1 MSAALDLP
9 ASRPVVFG
17 AAARGL
23 MPDPVRTCW
32 EWAEEHRIVPPE
44 SGSPVPGPYRT
55 DLVPYLREPMEVM
68 SLSHPAERVT
78 FKKSA
83 QVGATDAELNLLGQI
98 MAETPAPVL
107 VVTPSIQMASDYN
120 KLKLDPMIRSSAI
133 LRQRVDEVVSR
144 DGDGSTATF
153 KRFSGGFLQVV
164 GANAS
169 KALQMRSARVVIFEE
184 LSEFPDDSD
193 GRGAPEDQALE
204 RTQAWSERGIKVVD
218 CSTPGEGGRTHDG
231 KLRCRVTAL
240 YEQSSK
246 GRYVVPCPHCRY
258 EQDLKFEQLH
268 YTEEAP
274 ELAHYVCEACGEAIE
289 HRHKRDIVARGS
301 WVHEFPERLL
311 KHAGYAINALYSPF
325 ISWARIALRLLA
337 AKGDPRKEKV
347 VAQQIKGEAY
357 EARHDMPS
365 EAVLYTRR
373 EIWRAPVPAEV
384 LFLVGATDCQGDRLV
399 SSVWG
404 FDRDLSPYKI
414 HVEILPGKPTE
425 AATWKAH
432 DELMARSWRS
442 AWGHEMRPVSW
453 GIDTG
458 YATHHVY
465 RYCRRHAARSEPKI
479 YALDGQGDPRL
490 PPLSA
495 PSKRDVTIDGEKI
508 GVVLLWPV
516 GTYNLKI
523 DIADALR
530 KTEQGPDT
538 DGVWPVG
545 AMRFS
550 EATTLE
556 HLSELTAET
565 LEDVLDR
572 NKQVT
577 GRRWIKR
584 RTNDLLDTAVY
595 ARALAMHGTAGMT
608 EARWAA
614 LEAEIRRP
622 VDAQQDLQELWTPT
636 LAART
641 APAEERAAEDTG
653 TAAAAGNAAEAAPAA
668 PAAKP
673 EAEPEE
679 EERPTRRRMGFGRQG
694 WFGRSGREEH
704 AW

>member
-1 MSAALDLP
+1 MSAPLDLP
-9 ASRPVVFG
+9 SSRPIVFG

-32 EWAEEHRIVPPE
+32 EWAEEHRVVPPE

-55 DLVPYLREPMEVM
+55 GLVPYLREPMEVM
-68 SLSHPAERVT
+68 SLSHPAERIT

-120 KLKLDPMIRSSAI
+120 KLKLDPMIRNSAI

-204 RTQAWSERGIKVVD
+204 RTQAWSERGIKIVD
-218 CSTPGEGGRTHDG
+218 CSTPGEGGQTHDG

-246 GRYVVPCPHCRY
+246 GRYVVPCPHCAF
-258 EQDLKFEQLH
+258 EQDLKFEQLN

-274 ELAHYVCEACGEAIE
+274 EEARYLCEACGEAIE
-289 HRHKRDIVARGS
+289 HRHKRDIVARGR
-301 WVHEFPERLL
+301 WVHEHPERVL

-325 ISWARIALRLLA
+325 ISWARIALRLIA

-347 VAQQIKGEAY
+347 VSQQLKGEAY

-365 EAVLYTRR
+365 EEALFNRR
-373 EIWRAPVPAEV
+373 EVWPAAVPPEV

-399 SSVWG
+399 SGIWG
-404 FDRDLSPYKI
+404 YDRYLAPHLIDVVI
-414 HVEILPGKPTE
+414 TPGKPTE
-425 AATWKAH
+425 LATWQAH
-432 DELMARSWRS
+432 DALLARTWRS
-442 AWGHEMRPVSW
+442 AWGHEMRPIRW

-465 RYCRRHAARSEPKI
+465 RYCRRHAGRLEPQI
-479 YALDGQGDPRL
+479 FALDGQGDPRL

-495 PSKRDVTIDGEKI
+495 PSKRDVSIDGQKI

-516 GTYNLKI
+516 GTFNLKI

-530 KTEQGPDT
+530 KTEQGPDSE
-538 DGVWPVG
+538 GVWPIG
-545 AMRFS
+545 ALRLS
-550 EATTLE
+550 TAATRE
-556 HLSELTAET
+556 HLAELTAEV

-572 NKQVT
+572 HKQVT
-577 GRRWIKR
+577 GRRWSKR

-595 ARALAMHGTAGMT
+595 ALALASHATAGNT
-608 EARWAA
+608 ESRWAA

-622 VDAQQDLQELWTPT
+622 VEAQQDQMDLWTPT
-636 LAART
+636 ILARS
-641 APAEERAAEDTG
+641 
-653 TAAAAGNAAEAAPAA
+653 APAA
-668 PAAKP
+668 PPAAVSDQPAPAAAPTLPAPPAPQRP
-673 EAEPEE
+673 EAEEREPEE
-679 EERPTRRRMGFGRQG
+679 PRIRRSMGFGRRN
-694 WFGRSGREEH
+694 WFGRSGREEQT
-704 AW
+704 W